1 VAHHAVQSGFDVRRE
16 AADVIPTARRS
27 TSGLAIQTQTK
38 LKSLLG
44 TALVLLPV
52 ITLAHH
58 ALQSEFEINKPSRR
72 WTGTLKSVQWVNPHS
87 HFILDVTNESGKVTT
102 WSFETA
108 APNGLRRAGF
118 SKSGFFEVGKSYTV
132 IGYPARDGSA
142 IAFVEQIT
150 LPDGRTV
157 RIWFG
162 DPNGSN

>member
-1 VAHHAVQSGFDVRRE
+1 MARQSR
-16 AADVIPTARRS
+16 
-27 TSGLAIQTQTK
+27 SGLETRTRTN
-38 LKSLLG
+38 STRLLG
-44 TALVLLPV
+44 AAAVLLLPALVF
-52 ITLAHH
+52 AHH
-58 ALQSEFEINKPSRR
+58 ALQSEFEISKPAHR

-87 HFILDVTNESGKVTT
+87 HFILDIPDENGKITT

-118 SKSGFFEVGKSYTV
+118 SKSGFFEAGKIYTV